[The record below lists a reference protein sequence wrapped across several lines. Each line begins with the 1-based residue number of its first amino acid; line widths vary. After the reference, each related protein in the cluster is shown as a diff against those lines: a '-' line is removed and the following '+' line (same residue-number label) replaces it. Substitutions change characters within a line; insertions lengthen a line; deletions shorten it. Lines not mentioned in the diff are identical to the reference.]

1 MSHVARHTSESH
13 RSGYVALVGR
23 PNAGKSTLLN
33 ALVGRKLSI
42 VTPKPQTTRHRVLGL
57 LSEDDYQI
65 VLLDTPGLL
74 QPRYGLQ
81 QRMMQTVRE
90 STAEADLVL
99 LLADAT
105 RPLDEVGLGAL
116 EGQRA
121 ILVLNKVDLLPQDQV
136 LPLAERYAAAYPFE
150 EIVPVSALKR
160 FNLDRLLSLI
170 VARLPEG
177 PPYYPK
183 DQLSEHP
190 EKFFVAELI
199 REQVFRMLREE
210 VPYATQVNIVQY
222 EEREPPEKDL
232 IDAEIVVER
241 ATQKGILIGAGGSTL
256 KRIGTA
262 ARREIE
268 DFLERPVFLRLFVKV
283 RDDWRNNET
292 FLNQYGY

>member
-1 MSHVARHTSESH
+1 
-13 RSGYVALVGR
+13 VGR

-99 LLADAT
+99 LPTHPTPPPDESPLA
-105 RPLDEVGLGAL
+105 AL

-170 VARLPEG
+170 VAKLPEG

>member
-1 MSHVARHTSESH
+1 M
-13 RSGYVALVGR
+13 ALVGR

-57 LSEDDYQI
+57 LSEDAYQI

-81 QRMMQTVRE
+81 ERMMQTVRE

-99 LLADAT
+99 LLTDAT
-105 RPLDEVGLGAL
+105 RPLDEVGIAAL
-116 EGQRA
+116 NGQRT
-121 ILVLNKVDLLPQDQV
+121 ILVLNKVDLLPQEEV
-136 LPLAERYAAAYPFE
+136 LPLAERNAAAYPFE

-160 FNLDRLLSLI
+160 FNLDRLLDLI
-170 VARLPEG
+170 VSKLPEG

-183 DQLSEHP
+183 DQVSEHP

-199 REQVFRMLREE
+199 REQVFRQLREE

-241 ATQKGILIGAGGSTL
+241 PTQKGILIGAGGSTL

-283 RDDWRNNET
+283 RDDWRNNDT

>member
-1 MSHVARHTSESH
+1 
-13 RSGYVALVGR
+13 
-23 PNAGKSTLLN
+23 
-33 ALVGRKLSI
+33 
-42 VTPKPQTTRHRVLGL
+42 
-57 LSEDDYQI
+57 
-65 VLLDTPGLL
+65 
-74 QPRYGLQ
+74 
-81 QRMMQTVRE
+81 
-90 STAEADLVL
+90 
-99 LLADAT
+99 
-105 RPLDEVGLGAL
+105 
-116 EGQRA
+116 
-121 ILVLNKVDLLPQDQV
+121 V

-160 FNLDRLLSLI
+160 FNLDRLLDLI
-170 VARLPEG
+170 VSKLPEG

-183 DQLSEHP
+183 DQVSEHP

-199 REQVFRMLREE
+199 REQVFRQLREE

-241 ATQKGILIGAGGSTL
+241 PTQKGILIGAGGSTL

-283 RDDWRNNET
+283 RDDWRNNDT